1 MLRAKLTFG
10 SGYNKFLRVRGKP
23 VLSHQHYSRW
33 VTLASTAAVV
43 TATLLILGKL
53 IAWLMTD
60 SSSLLASLTDSFMDV
75 SASIINLLAIRYAL
89 APADEE
95 HRFGHGKAES
105 LAGLIQ
111 SAFISGSALLL
122 MMHGISS
129 MLNQVP
135 VVRLEAGIWVSAGSI
150 LLTLLLVS
158 FQSLVIRKTNSV
170 AIKAD
175 MLHYRS
181 DLLLN
186 GGVLLALV
194 LAGQGWYWADG
205 LFAILIGLF
214 LVWGAVQIGYESVQA
229 LLDRQLPEEEQ
240 ARIMALCC
248 AVEGVHGVH
257 DLRTRQSGPTRFVQ
271 LHLELDDQLPLVKA
285 HQIADEAELA
295 VRQSFE
301 RMEVII
307 HMDPISVLTKEQQG
321 THPEQQ

>member
-1 MLRAKLTFG
+1 M
-10 SGYNKFLRVRGKP
+10 
-23 VLSHQHYSRW
+23 
-33 VTLASTAAVV
+33 AAVT
-43 TATLLILGKL
+43 TATLLIAGKL

-60 SSSLLASLTDSFMDV
+60 SSTLLASLTDSFMDV

-89 APADEE
+89 APADDE

-122 MMHGISS
+122 VMHGISS
-129 MLNQVP
+129 LLKQAP
-135 VVRLEAGIWVSAGSI
+135 IERLEAGLWVSGGSI
-150 LLTLLLVS
+150 VLTLLLVC
-158 FQSLVIRKTNSV
+158 FQSFVIRKTNSV

-186 GGVLLALV
+186 AGVLLALV

-214 LVWGAVQIGYESVQA
+214 LLWGAGHIGYESVQA
-229 LLDRQLPEEEQ
+229 LLDRQLPVEEQ

-271 LHLELDDQLPLVKA
+271 LHLELDDQIPLVKA

-295 VRQSFE
+295 VRQAFE
-301 RMEVII
+301 RMDVII
-307 HMDPISVLTKEQQG
+307 HMDPISVLTKEQLSP
-321 THPEQQ
+321 HPEQQ

>member
-1 MLRAKLTFG
+1 M
-10 SGYNKFLRVRGKP
+10 
-23 VLSHQHYSRW
+23 SHQHYSRW

-186 GGVLLALV
+186 AGVLLALV

-214 LVWGAVQIGYESVQA
+214 LVWGAVRIGYESVQT

>member
-1 MLRAKLTFG
+1 M
-10 SGYNKFLRVRGKP
+10 
-23 VLSHQHYSRW
+23 SHQHYSRW

-186 GGVLLALV
+186 AGVLVALV

-271 LHLELDDQLPLVKA
+271 LHLELDDQIPLVKA

-295 VRQSFE
+295 VRQAFE
-301 RMEVII
+301 RMDVII
-307 HMDPISVLTKEQQG
+307 HMDPISVLTKEQQSP
-321 THPEQQ
+321 HPEQQ

>member
-1 MLRAKLTFG
+1 M
-10 SGYNKFLRVRGKP
+10 
-23 VLSHQHYSRW
+23 SHQHYSRW

-186 GGVLLALV
+186 AGVLVALV
-194 LAGQGWYWADG
+194 LAGQGWHWADG

-214 LVWGAVQIGYESVQA
+214 LVWGAAHIGYESVQA

>member
-1 MLRAKLTFG
+1 M
-10 SGYNKFLRVRGKP
+10 
-23 VLSHQHYSRW
+23 SHQHYSRW

-186 GGVLLALV
+186 AGVLLALV

-301 RMEVII
+301 RMDVII

>member
-1 MLRAKLTFG
+1 M
-10 SGYNKFLRVRGKP
+10 
-23 VLSHQHYSRW
+23 SHQHYSRW

-186 GGVLLALV
+186 AGVLLALV
-194 LAGQGWYWADG
+194 LAGQGWHWADG

>member
-1 MLRAKLTFG
+1 M
-10 SGYNKFLRVRGKP
+10 
-23 VLSHQHYSRW
+23 SHQHYSRW

-111 SAFISGSALLL
+111 SAFISSSALLL

-186 GGVLLALV
+186 AGVLLALV
-194 LAGQGWYWADG
+194 LAGQGWHWADG

-214 LVWGAVQIGYESVQA
+214 LVWGAAHIGYESVQA

-271 LHLELDDQLPLVKA
+271 LHLELDDQLPLVQA

>member
-1 MLRAKLTFG
+1 M
-10 SGYNKFLRVRGKP
+10 
-23 VLSHQHYSRW
+23 SHQHYSRW

-186 GGVLLALV
+186 AGVLLALV
-194 LAGQGWYWADG
+194 LAGQGWHWADG

-214 LVWGAVQIGYESVQA
+214 LVWGAAHIGYESVQA

-271 LHLELDDQLPLVKA
+271 LHLELDDQLPLVQA

-301 RMEVII
+301 RLEVII

>member
-1 MLRAKLTFG
+1 M
-10 SGYNKFLRVRGKP
+10 
-23 VLSHQHYSRW
+23 SHQHYSRW

-186 GGVLLALV
+186 AGVLVALV

-257 DLRTRQSGPTRFVQ
+257 ALRTRQSGPTRFVQ

-301 RMEVII
+301 RMDVII

>member
-1 MLRAKLTFG
+1 M
-10 SGYNKFLRVRGKP
+10 
-23 VLSHQHYSRW
+23 SHQHYSRW

-186 GGVLLALV
+186 AGVLVALV

-229 LLDRQLPEEEQ
+229 LLDRRLPEEEQ

>member
-1 MLRAKLTFG
+1 M
-10 SGYNKFLRVRGKP
+10 
-23 VLSHQHYSRW
+23 SHQHYSRW

-186 GGVLLALV
+186 AGVLLALV
-194 LAGQGWYWADG
+194 LAGQGWHWADG

-271 LHLELDDQLPLVKA
+271 LHLELDDQLPLVQA

-295 VRQSFE
+295 VRQAFE
-301 RMEVII
+301 RMDVII

>member
-1 MLRAKLTFG
+1 M
-10 SGYNKFLRVRGKP
+10 
-23 VLSHQHYSRW
+23 SHQHYSRW

-150 LLTLLLVS
+150 RLTLLLVS

-186 GGVLLALV
+186 AGVLLALV
-194 LAGQGWYWADG
+194 LAGQGWHWADG

-214 LVWGAVQIGYESVQA
+214 LVWGAAHIGYESVQA

>member
-1 MLRAKLTFG
+1 M
-10 SGYNKFLRVRGKP
+10 
-23 VLSHQHYSRW
+23 SHQHYSRW
-33 VTLASTAAVV
+33 VTLASMAAVT

-60 SSSLLASLTDSFMDV
+60 SSSLLASLTDSFMDI
-75 SASIINLLAIRYAL
+75 SASLINLLAIRYAL

-105 LAGLIQ
+105 LAGLVQ

-122 MMHGISS
+122 VMHGISS

-135 VVRLEAGIWVSAGSI
+135 VVRLEAGIWVSVGSI
-150 LLTLLLVS
+150 VLTLLLVS
-158 FQSLVIRKTNSV
+158 FQGFVIRKTNSV

-186 GGVLLALV
+186 GGVLVALV

-214 LVWGAVQIGYESVQA
+214 LVWGAVHIGYESVQA

-271 LHLELDDQLPLVKA
+271 LHLELDDQLPLVRA

-295 VRQSFE
+295 VRQAFE
-301 RMEVII
+301 RMDVII
-307 HMDPISVLTKEQQG
+307 HMDPISVLTQERQS

>member
-1 MLRAKLTFG
+1 M
-10 SGYNKFLRVRGKP
+10 
-23 VLSHQHYSRW
+23 SHQHYSRW

-186 GGVLLALV
+186 AGVLLALV
-194 LAGQGWYWADG
+194 LAGQGWHWADG

-214 LVWGAVQIGYESVQA
+214 LVWGAAHIGYESVQA

-271 LHLELDDQLPLVKA
+271 LHLELDDQLPLVQA

-307 HMDPISVLTKEQQG
+307 HMGPISVLTKEQQG

>member
-1 MLRAKLTFG
+1 M
-10 SGYNKFLRVRGKP
+10 
-23 VLSHQHYSRW
+23 SHQHYSRW

-60 SSSLLASLTDSFMDV
+60 SSSLLASLTDTFMDV

-186 GGVLLALV
+186 AGVLVALV

>member
-1 MLRAKLTFG
+1 M
-10 SGYNKFLRVRGKP
+10 
-23 VLSHQHYSRW
+23 SHQHYSRW
-33 VTLASTAAVV
+33 VTLASMAAVT

-60 SSSLLASLTDSFMDV
+60 SSSLLASLTDSFMDI
-75 SASIINLLAIRYAL
+75 SASLINLLAIRYAL

-111 SAFISGSALLL
+111 SAFISSSALLL

-135 VVRLEAGIWVSAGSI
+135 VVRLEAGIWVSVGSI
-150 LLTLLLVS
+150 VLTLLLVS
-158 FQSLVIRKTNSV
+158 FQGFVIRKTNSV

-186 GGVLLALV
+186 GGVLVALV

-214 LVWGAVQIGYESVQA
+214 LVWGAVHIGYESVQA

-271 LHLELDDQLPLVKA
+271 LHLELDDQLPLVQA

>member
-1 MLRAKLTFG
+1 M
-10 SGYNKFLRVRGKP
+10 
-23 VLSHQHYSRW
+23 SHQHYSRW

-60 SSSLLASLTDSFMDV
+60 SSSLLASLPASFMDV

-186 GGVLLALV
+186 AGVLVALV
-194 LAGQGWYWADG
+194 MAGQGWHWADG

-214 LVWGAVQIGYESVQA
+214 LVWGAAHIGYESVQA

-271 LHLELDDQLPLVKA
+271 LHLELDDQLPLVQA

>member
-1 MLRAKLTFG
+1 M
-10 SGYNKFLRVRGKP
+10 
-23 VLSHQHYSRW
+23 SHQHYSRW

-170 AIKAD
+170 VIKAD

-186 GGVLLALV
+186 AGVLVALV

>member
-1 MLRAKLTFG
+1 M
-10 SGYNKFLRVRGKP
+10 
-23 VLSHQHYSRW
+23 SHQHYSRW
-33 VTLASTAAVV
+33 VTLASMAAVT

-60 SSSLLASLTDSFMDV
+60 SSSLLASLTDSFMDI
-75 SASIINLLAIRYAL
+75 SASLINLLAIRYAL

-105 LAGLIQ
+105 LAGLVQ

-122 MMHGISS
+122 VMHGISS

-135 VVRLEAGIWVSAGSI
+135 VVRLEAGIWVSVGSI
-150 LLTLLLVS
+150 VLTLLLVS
-158 FQSLVIRKTNSV
+158 FQGFVIRKTNSV

-186 GGVLLALV
+186 GGVLVALV

-214 LVWGAVQIGYESVQA
+214 LVWGAVHIGYESVQA

-271 LHLELDDQLPLVKA
+271 LHLELDDQLPLVRA

-295 VRQSFE
+295 VRQAFE
-301 RMEVII
+301 RMDVII
-307 HMDPISVLTKEQQG
+307 HMDPISVLTKKRQS

>member
-1 MLRAKLTFG
+1 M
-10 SGYNKFLRVRGKP
+10 
-23 VLSHQHYSRW
+23 SHQHYSRW

-186 GGVLLALV
+186 AGVLLALV
-194 LAGQGWYWADG
+194 LAGQGWHWADG

-214 LVWGAVQIGYESVQA
+214 LVWGAAHIGYESVQA

-257 DLRTRQSGPTRFVQ
+257 DLRPRQSGPTRFVQ
-271 LHLELDDQLPLVKA
+271 LHLELDDQLPLVQA

>member
-1 MLRAKLTFG
+1 M
-10 SGYNKFLRVRGKP
+10 
-23 VLSHQHYSRW
+23 SHQHYSRW

-186 GGVLLALV
+186 GGVLVALV

>member
-1 MLRAKLTFG
+1 M
-10 SGYNKFLRVRGKP
+10 
-23 VLSHQHYSRW
+23 SHQHYSRW
-33 VTLASTAAVV
+33 VTLASMAAVT

-60 SSSLLASLTDSFMDV
+60 SSSLLASLTDSFMDI
-75 SASIINLLAIRYAL
+75 SASLINLLAIRYAL

-105 LAGLIQ
+105 LAGLVQ

-122 MMHGISS
+122 VMHGISS

-135 VVRLEAGIWVSAGSI
+135 VVRLEAGIWVSVGSI
-150 LLTLLLVS
+150 VLTLLLVS
-158 FQSLVIRKTNSV
+158 FQGFVIRKTNSV

-186 GGVLLALV
+186 GGVLVALV

-214 LVWGAVQIGYESVQA
+214 LVWGAVHIGYESVQA

-271 LHLELDDQLPLVKA
+271 LHLELDDQLPLVRA

-295 VRQSFE
+295 VRQAFE
-301 RMEVII
+301 RMDVII

>member
-1 MLRAKLTFG
+1 M
-10 SGYNKFLRVRGKP
+10 
-23 VLSHQHYSRW
+23 SHQQYSRW
-33 VTLASTAAVV
+33 VTLASMAAVV

-75 SASIINLLAIRYAL
+75 SASIINLVAIRYAM
-89 APADEE
+89 APADAE

-105 LAGLIQ
+105 LAGLVQ

-135 VVRLEAGIWVSAGSI
+135 VVRLEAGIWVSVGSI
-150 LLTLLLVS
+150 VLTLLLVS

-214 LVWGAVQIGYESVQA
+214 LVWGAVHIGYESVQA

-271 LHLELDDQLPLVKA
+271 LHLELDDQLPLVRA

-295 VRQSFE
+295 VRQAFE
-301 RMEVII
+301 RMDVII
-307 HMDPISVLTKEQQG
+307 HMDPISVLTKERQG

>member
-1 MLRAKLTFG
+1 M
-10 SGYNKFLRVRGKP
+10 
-23 VLSHQHYSRW
+23 SHQHYSRW

-60 SSSLLASLTDSFMDV
+60 SSSLLASLTDSFMEV

-186 GGVLLALV
+186 AGVLLALV
-194 LAGQGWYWADG
+194 LAGQGWHWADG

-214 LVWGAVQIGYESVQA
+214 LVWGAAHIGYESVQA

-271 LHLELDDQLPLVKA
+271 LHLELDDQLPLVQA

>member
-1 MLRAKLTFG
+1 M
-10 SGYNKFLRVRGKP
+10 
-23 VLSHQHYSRW
+23 SHQHYSRW

>member
-1 MLRAKLTFG
+1 M
-10 SGYNKFLRVRGKP
+10 
-23 VLSHQHYSRW
+23 
-33 VTLASTAAVV
+33 AAVAV
-43 TATLLILGKL
+43 ASLLITGKL

-60 SSSLLASLTDSFMDV
+60 SSSLLASLTDSLMDV
-75 SASIINLLAIRYAL
+75 SASLINLFAIRYAL
-89 APADEE
+89 APADNE

-122 MMHGISS
+122 VMHGISS
-129 MLNQVP
+129 LLNQVP
-135 VVRLEAGIWVSAGSI
+135 VQRLEAGLWVSAGSI
-150 LLTLLLVS
+150 LLTLLLVG
-158 FQSLVIRKTNSV
+158 FQRWVVQRTNSV

-186 GGVLLALV
+186 AGVLLALV
-194 LAGQGWYWADG
+194 LAGQGWFWADG

-301 RMEVII
+301 RMDVII

-321 THPEQQ
+321 PHPEQQ

>member
-1 MLRAKLTFG
+1 M
-10 SGYNKFLRVRGKP
+10 
-23 VLSHQHYSRW
+23 SHQHYSRW

-122 MMHGISS
+122 LMHGISS

-186 GGVLLALV
+186 AGVLVALV

>member
-1 MLRAKLTFG
+1 M
-10 SGYNKFLRVRGKP
+10 
-23 VLSHQHYSRW
+23 SHQHYSRW
-33 VTLASTAAVV
+33 VTLASMAAVT

-60 SSSLLASLTDSFMDV
+60 SSSLLASLTDSFMDI
-75 SASIINLLAIRYAL
+75 SASLINLLAIRYAL

-105 LAGLIQ
+105 LAGLVQ

-122 MMHGISS
+122 VMHGISS

-135 VVRLEAGIWVSAGSI
+135 VVRLEAGIWVSVGSI
-150 LLTLLLVS
+150 VLTLLLVS
-158 FQSLVIRKTNSV
+158 FQGFVIRKTNSV

-186 GGVLLALV
+186 GGVLVALV

-214 LVWGAVQIGYESVQA
+214 LVWGAVHIGYESVQA

-271 LHLELDDQLPLVKA
+271 LHLELDDQLPLVRA

-295 VRQSFE
+295 VRQAFE
-301 RMEVII
+301 RMDVII
-307 HMDPISVLTKEQQG
+307 HMDPISVLTKER
-321 THPEQQ
+321 

>member
-1 MLRAKLTFG
+1 M
-10 SGYNKFLRVRGKP
+10 
-23 VLSHQHYSRW
+23 SHQHYSRW

-135 VVRLEAGIWVSAGSI
+135 VVRLEAGIWVSVGSI
-150 LLTLLLVS
+150 VLTLLLVS
-158 FQSLVIRKTNSV
+158 FQGFVIRKTNSV

-186 GGVLLALV
+186 GGVLVALV

-214 LVWGAVQIGYESVQA
+214 LVWGAVHIGYESVQA

>member
-1 MLRAKLTFG
+1 
-10 SGYNKFLRVRGKP
+10 
-23 VLSHQHYSRW
+23 LSHQHYSRW
-33 VTLASTAAVV
+33 VPLASTAAVV

-186 GGVLLALV
+186 AGVLLALV
-194 LAGQGWYWADG
+194 LAGQGWHWADG

-214 LVWGAVQIGYESVQA
+214 LVWGAAHIGYESVQA

-271 LHLELDDQLPLVKA
+271 LHLELDDQLPLVQA

>member
-1 MLRAKLTFG
+1 M
-10 SGYNKFLRVRGKP
+10 
-23 VLSHQHYSRW
+23 SHQHYSRW

-186 GGVLLALV
+186 AGVLVALV

-271 LHLELDDQLPLVKA
+271 LHLELDDQLPLVQA

>member
-1 MLRAKLTFG
+1 M
-10 SGYNKFLRVRGKP
+10 
-23 VLSHQHYSRW
+23 SHQQYSRW
-33 VTLASTAAVV
+33 VTFASMAAVT
-43 TATLLILGKL
+43 TATLLIIGKL

-186 GGVLLALV
+186 AGVLLALV
-194 LAGQGWYWADG
+194 LAGQGWHWADG

-214 LVWGAVQIGYESVQA
+214 LVWGAAHIGYESVQA

-271 LHLELDDQLPLVKA
+271 LHLELDDQLPLVRA

>member
-1 MLRAKLTFG
+1 M
-10 SGYNKFLRVRGKP
+10 
-23 VLSHQHYSRW
+23 SHQHYSRW

-60 SSSLLASLTDSFMDV
+60 SCSLLASLTDSFMDV

-186 GGVLLALV
+186 AGVLLALV
-194 LAGQGWYWADG
+194 LAGQGWHWADG

-214 LVWGAVQIGYESVQA
+214 LVWGAAHIGYESVQA

-271 LHLELDDQLPLVKA
+271 LHLELDDQLPLVQA

>member
-1 MLRAKLTFG
+1 M
-10 SGYNKFLRVRGKP
+10 
-23 VLSHQHYSRW
+23 SHQQYSRW

-186 GGVLLALV
+186 AGVLLALV
-194 LAGQGWYWADG
+194 LAGQGWHWADG

-214 LVWGAVQIGYESVQA
+214 LVWGAAHIGYESVQA

-271 LHLELDDQLPLVKA
+271 LHLELDDQLPLVQA